1 MMNLAMMSFDVV
13 PGVMV
18 GVMGPALGVLA
29 AIAFSAVAYG
39 FAALAAAAL
48 RRPERPTTRAV
59 AAPLTP
65 VARVEWEMTPRIA
78 LMLRSA
84 CDQPRPRSAA
94 AARQTISSPR
104 AAA

>member
-18 GVMGPALGVLA
+18 GVLSPALGIVA
-29 AIAFSAVAYG
+29 ALAFSAVAYG
-39 FAALAAAAL
+39 FATLAAAAL
-48 RRPERPTTRAV
+48 RRPDRPTRDAV

-65 VARVEWEMTPRIA
+65 VARVEWQMTPRIA

-84 CDQPRPRSAA
+84 CDEQHSR
-94 AARQTISSPR
+94 
-104 AAA
+104 